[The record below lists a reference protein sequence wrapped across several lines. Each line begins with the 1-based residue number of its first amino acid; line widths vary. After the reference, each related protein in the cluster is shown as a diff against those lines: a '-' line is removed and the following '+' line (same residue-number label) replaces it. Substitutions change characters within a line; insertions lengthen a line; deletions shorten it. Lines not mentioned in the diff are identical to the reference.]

1 MKSYSVNNQRI
12 VKNTIFLYIRMLL
25 IMAVSL
31 YTSRIVLKVLGIEDF
46 GIFNVVGGL
55 VSSFAFFSSS
65 LSNATQRFLNIEL
78 GKNDILGV
86 TRIFSLSILIYII
99 LVVAIVFIAE
109 CVGIWLLNNK
119 LVIPIDRL
127 SAANWVF
134 HTTIIGLAITLIG
147 SVFDSVLIA
156 RENMKIYAY
165 ISILEVFLKLFIVF
179 VLDWL
184 DSDKLKLYAIL
195 FLLSHLLVKS
205 ISVVYCFRK
214 YPECNFRFVWDTS
227 LFGNMFRFIGWNG
240 VGTAV
245 WMINEQGINVLLNMF
260 FGPIINAARGVSFQ
274 VSSSINNFSNNFFT
288 AVRPQIVKSYAGK
301 EYEYFKKLINTSSKY
316 SFYLMWLLCLPVII
330 RSEGILELWLHDVPD
345 YAPAFVQWILFFNCV
360 NVLTNPFWCGVQAI
374 VKLKKYI
381 IVGSIIFLLA
391 FPISYIFLKLNYS
404 PVVVFQI
411 LTIVRIVYLF
421 ITIKLFCQ
429 LIDFSLIEYLRQVI
443 YPILKVLLFSW
454 IVSII
459 ASARIGD
466 DLFGIILMTILCLT
480 ITFISIY
487 VVGITQDE
495 RRFMIDK
502 LCKIIGKC

>member
-1 MKSYSVNNQRI
+1 MI
-12 VKNTIFLYIRMLL
+12 LL
-25 IMAVSL
+25 L
-31 YTSRIVLKVLGIEDF
+31 LLVL
-46 GIFNVVGGL
+46 
-55 VSSFAFFSSS
+55 
-65 LSNATQRFLNIEL
+65 T
-78 GKNDILGV
+78 
-86 TRIFSLSILIYII
+86 ILIYII

-274 VSSSINNFSNNFFT
+274 VSSAINNFSNNK
-288 AVRPQIVKSYAGK
+288 R
-301 EYEYFKKLINTSSKY
+301 N
-316 SFYLMWLLCLPVII
+316 
-330 RSEGILELWLHDVPD
+330 
-345 YAPAFVQWILFFNCV
+345 
-360 NVLTNPFWCGVQAI
+360 
-374 VKLKKYI
+374 
-381 IVGSIIFLLA
+381 
-391 FPISYIFLKLNYS
+391 
-404 PVVVFQI
+404 
-411 LTIVRIVYLF
+411 F
-421 ITIKLFCQ
+421 I
-429 LIDFSLIEYLRQVI
+429 Y
-443 YPILKVLLFSW
+443 
-454 IVSII
+454 
-459 ASARIGD
+459 
-466 DLFGIILMTILCLT
+466 
-480 ITFISIY
+480 
-487 VVGITQDE
+487 
-495 RRFMIDK
+495 
-502 LCKIIGKC
+502 